1 MPEEPSWPTVDGDDT
16 DREQVRSPRPA
27 DPPTMRIALPK
38 KSGGAEKTELIK
50 IDRLRPPGGPTPRTD
65 LPEAG
70 GEAGEDTATAA
81 QQPSGAQRGTAAE
94 QGATPAGPDGD
105 EVTRPA
111 GAGQA
116 ETARSGDEDNR
127 SGGASGAGAGGTGAG
142 GVGAAALGAGALAA
156 GAAGGQASGA
166 QAAGGQAGG
175 GKSGAQQA
183 STPQS
188 GTSQP
193 SAQQPGT
200 PQPGTQQPGVPQSGT
215 QQGNAQQSGAR
226 QPNAQQSNAPQSGG
240 GQQSG
245 GTPSGSTPAAGF
257 PAPATPAG
265 GFPAPGTPA
274 GGFPAP
280 GGLLGG
286 EPTRFDPPKS
296 TSQPEAGW
304 PGTRAEVPSFDPAR
318 ADAQLAAQRAAANRA
333 QNAGRPESGQQQA
346 PGQQGPGHQ
355 ATGQQGPHQ
364 QAPGQQ
370 APGQQGAGQQ
380 GPHQQG
386 PGQQAGGQQGPGQ
399 QAPGQQGPGRQGPGQ
414 GGHGSGPRGTIPPG
428 SGQAGQ
434 PGFGQQGSGSQG
446 IRHQS
451 GQSASEQTQ
460 KVSITPGQFTFPPP
474 GQQSGGEQTRVEQR
488 PQGPGSG
495 PHGTIPPGSDQHR
508 PAQPGHGT
516 IPPGGDQHRAAQSGR
531 GTIPPGD
538 QHPAAE
544 PGSTDRRDDDAA
556 FAAFAADSDERADV
570 PAQRTK
576 RKRPLVVVGAL
587 AAVLVL
593 FGGAALAA
601 VQLGWL
607 ETGPT
612 STTQPP
618 APPAQVDLAVRA
630 LGSDAPAPTPAGV
643 QAALQAPLAN
653 GALGNLTGTV
663 VDPVTKTVLWHQGE
677 TTPLVPAS
685 TVKNLVA
692 AAALLQLDHTTQFT
706 TKVVQGTEPGTV
718 VLVGGGDPTLSSLP
732 EGQSSVYSGAPTL
745 DELVEQVKASGPITK
760 VDYDISRYSAE
771 PGLAPGVDP
780 GDVAAG
786 FITNIGPLMLDGA
799 RSDPT
804 KGDTPRT
811 ATPAPDAAREL
822 AERLGA
828 TAGEKTIAPQAAKV
842 LGEVKSVPLDRLIE
856 NMMQL
861 SDNVL
866 AETLGREVAKARNA
880 ETSYEGAT
888 KAVRDVLTE
897 NGFDLTGVTTFDAS
911 GMSVQNKVPAK
922 LLGDLLT
929 AAARPDAATDPVTTR
944 MRPLLTALAVAGGN
958 GTLRERFAQ
967 SPSGKGWIRG
977 KTGTLTEVHSLAG
990 VVVDTDGRLLVFAF
1004 MSNGSGDALGARAGL
1019 DALAAQ
1025 LRGCGCS

>member
-70 GEAGEDTATAA
+70 GESGADAAAAA

-105 EVTRPA
+105 EITRPA
-111 GAGQA
+111 GASQA
-116 ETARSGDEDNR
+116 ETARPGDEDNR
-127 SGGASGAGAGGTGAG
+127 SGGQAGAGGAGAGGA
-142 GVGAAALGAGALAA
+142 GAAALAAGAAALAA
-156 GAAGGQASGA
+156 GAAGAQASGA
-166 QAAGGQAGG
+166 QGGGAQSGGGQAGG
-175 GKSGAQQA
+175 GPAGGGKSG
-183 STPQS
+183 P
-188 GTSQP
+188 
-193 SAQQPGT
+193 
-200 PQPGTQQPGVPQSGT
+200 
-215 QQGNAQQSGAR
+215 
-226 QPNAQQSNAPQSGG
+226 QQSNAPQSGG

-245 GTPSGSTPAAGF
+245 GQQTGDGQQTGGAPSGSTPPGGVPAPGMASGAPAGGF
-257 PAPATPAG
+257 PAPGTPAG

-296 TSQPEAGW
+296 APLPEAGW

-333 QNAGRPESGQQQA
+333 QNSGRPESGQQQA
-346 PGQQGPGHQ
+346 PGQQGPGQQ
-355 ATGQQGPHQ
+355 AGGQ

-370 APGQQGAGQQ
+370 GAGQQSPGQQGAGQQ

-386 PGQQAGGQQGPGQ
+386 IGQQGPGQQGPGHLGAGQQGPGNQAGGQQGPGRQ
-399 QAPGQQGPGRQGPGQ
+399 GQGGHGSGPHGTIPPGAIPPGSGQAGAGTGGFGQQGPGRQGPG
-414 GGHGSGPRGTIPPG
+414 
-428 SGQAGQ
+428 
-434 PGFGQQGSGSQG
+434 SQG
-446 IRHQS
+446 IRHQG

-460 KVSITPGQFTFPPP
+460 KVSVTPGQFTFPPP
-474 GQQSGGEQTRVEQR
+474 GQQPGGEQHRAA
-488 PQGPGSG
+488 PP
-495 PHGTIPPGSDQHR
+495 GTIPPGANQS
-508 PAQPGHGT
+508 GT
-516 IPPGGDQHRAAQSGR
+516 IPPGANQS
-531 GTIPPGD
+531 GTIPPGANQPGVAD
-538 QHPAAE
+538 H
-544 PGSTDRRDDDAA
+544 PGSSADRRDDDAA

-570 PAQRTK
+570 PAQRSK

-630 LGSDAPAPTPAGV
+630 LGPDAPAPTPAGV
-643 QAALQAPLAN
+643 QAVLQGPLAN

-663 VDPVTKTVLWHQGE
+663 IDPASKTVLWHQGE

-706 TKVVQGTEPGTV
+706 TKVVQGAEPGTV

-732 EGQSSVYSGAPTL
+732 EGRSSVYPGAPTL
-745 DELVEQVKASGPITK
+745 DELVEQVKASGPITE
-760 VDYDISRYSAE
+760 VEYDISRYSAE

-780 GDVAAG
+780 NDVAAG

-811 ATPAPDAAREL
+811 ATPAPDAAKAL
-822 AERLGA
+822 ADRLGA
-828 TAGEKTIAPQAAKV
+828 TVGGKTLAPQAAKV
-842 LGEVKSVPLDRLIE
+842 LGEVKSVPLDQLIE

-866 AETLGREVAKARNA
+866 AETLAREVAKARNA

-897 NGFDLTGVTTFDAS
+897 NGFDLTGVITSDAS

-944 MRPLLTALAVAGGN
+944 LRPLLTALAVAGGN
-958 GTLRERFAQ
+958 GTLKERFAQ
-967 SPSGKGWIRG
+967 SPAGKGWIRG